1 MRRRH
6 ALRLDGAG
14 LFGLLTTSA
23 GCTALSGAAT
33 APTRFDDDTRSAVR
47 SEIRTA
53 LEDGPFSRDIEVV
66 LPDTGEANDPW
77 LREVFVDEGS
87 DRVTATTAEHSAET
101 TVTPP
106 SRDWDHPVV
115 TARPSGRSLQALER
129 QDRQAESSMPFLH
142 SASS

>member
-1 MRRRH
+1 VRRRH

-87 DRVTATTAEHSAET
+87 DRVTATT
-101 TVTPP
+101 VTPP